1 MRNILHYGLCLLCI
15 VLFAPIAW
23 GQGGTL
29 TLTLNEQMKES
40 FTLNGSGV
48 DLTHLTAGKVLYFSW
63 KKDIKKPENHYA
75 DIKITEGDAK
85 VEIWHKG
92 WSDEGYKVTMGSQNA
107 TLSMAWKEYRKAS
120 YVLEKDLN
128 VRVILSS
135 DGESYSPP
143 IDNRVLYGIKP
154 GEKVVVSLNK
164 TSYDPYE
171 KNEEK
176 QFVIEC
182 NVTIKEEQKG
192 HHEYARY
199 SFIMG
204 EEDVTLTI
212 KEKPTYKLVKN
223 FEEGIDIYEY
233 AFSERKFYPGDVL
246 TFFPKLS
253 WRALLKF
260 SVKGNATLTTL
271 DVNKYQL
278 TFSNEP
284 VTPENKEV
292 TLYGRYVKQRL
303 FIKDLEGKD
312 LNVQYH
318 NGWALRSGDSIPVNE
333 QIDIRDIDA
342 GYLYSDEVEMKR
354 EDRDPSIYP
363 FYRLTMP
370 NKEVTLRLKPYR
382 KLVIDEESRQR
393 IEELSPS
400 DVTHLK
406 PNDKVSFSVSES
418 YDGIT
423 TVQLDGKEIQP
434 VEVGYRRKYEI
445 VMPDADATLTV
456 VHKEKHGIRVE
467 NRMEQLTYKLS
478 KPLEEICDGD
488 EVLLTVENPQGVGII
503 VEWRMGAEIAAQK
516 PNQEYKLVITKET
529 PNHLIIRRRP
539 VYHTLTLVNP
549 HKLDI
554 GIWGYVPESQG
565 YQRIKD
571 LTKCDEGQTYQLSST
586 LNDFYFRENELE
598 ISRSDGGELS
608 FRNGGGGY
616 AFVMPKSDLTITIK
630 AKINVYLFKKR
641 LDVWV
646 GHYDKLE
653 GRVFPGGISD
663 RSIRWESLDEQIATV
678 DKEGVVFG
686 VKPGKTQVKAIS
698 VLDETCFA
706 LCDVYVDEEQ
716 TLKAVQFTKKKIQME
731 IGATRA
737 LQVTFIP
744 EVYPERGLK
753 FSVKDPFIATVT
765 ENGVVQAQRNGT
777 TEVTVVSTVDEKIKD
792 VCTVTVGEA
801 ISLQSIAFKQKKL
814 SLTLGETVTDLV
826 TFTPENATTD
836 PTLEWRIEDP
846 AVVSVDDL
854 GRLTA
859 EKVGSTK
866 VHATSKAI
874 NQTISLDVEVVNKV
888 SVSGLTLSK
897 SNLLLSVNEKHTLS
911 VSVLPDN
918 ATEKGVL
925 WSSSDDAIATVTENG
940 EVTAKKVGEC
950 TITVKSK
957 EKGSEIKK
965 TCLVRVDAT
974 VIKVLAI
981 AVAPKSK
988 TLKVGE
994 SFTLSAVVAPNN
1006 ASEQGVTWSSS
1017 NEEVATIS
1025 QTGELTAK
1033 AIGNVTIV
1041 AKSKEVGSSVEGKCE
1056 VSIEAAT
1063 TEAIQASLLASLSVA
1078 PNPFT
1083 SQLRL
1088 ENPEGVAAHYELV
1101 NASGLVLR
1109 SGAFSATELFID
1121 TEALPAGL
1129 YFVRIEA
1136 QNGAKKIVRVVKH

>member
-1 MRNILHYGLCLLCI
+1 MKTMRNILHYGLCLLCI

-48 DLTHLTAGKVLYFSW
+48 DLTHLTAGKAVYFSW
-63 KKDIKKPENHYA
+63 KKDIKKPANHYV
-75 DIKITEGDAK
+75 DIRITEGDAK
-85 VEIWHKG
+85 VEIWHRG
-92 WSDEGYKVTMGSQNA
+92 WSDEGYKVTMGTQNA

-143 IDNRVLYGIKP
+143 DNRVLYGIKP
-154 GEKVVVSLNK
+154 GEKVFLRLDK

-176 QFVIEC
+176 HFIIEC
-182 NVTIKEEQKG
+182 NVTIKEEQKE
-192 HHEYARY
+192 HYEYARY

-223 FEEGIDIYEY
+223 FEEGIDLEAYG
-233 AFSERKFYPGDVL
+233 FNDGKFYPGDVL

-278 TFSNEP
+278 SFSSEP

-312 LNVQYH
+312 LNVEYYSW
-318 NGWALRSGDSIPVNE
+318 GTLRSGDSIPVNK
-333 QIDIRDIDA
+333 QIEIRDIEA
-342 GYLYSDEVEMKR
+342 GYLYSDEVEVER
-354 EDRDPSIYP
+354 VDRDPSMYP

-393 IEELSPS
+393 IRDLSPS

-434 VEVGYRRKYEI
+434 VEVGYWRKYEI

-456 VHKEKHGIRVE
+456 VHKEKHHIDVE

-503 VEWRMGAEIAAQK
+503 VEWEHGAEITAQK
-516 PNQEYKLVITKET
+516 PNQEYKLLITKET
-529 PNHLIIRRRP
+529 PYRLIIRRRP

-554 GIWGYVPESQG
+554 GIWGYLSESHI
-565 YQRIKD
+565 YQQIKD
-571 LTKCDEGQTYQLSST
+571 LTKCDEGQTYQLST
-586 LNDFYFRENELE
+586 PGDFYFRENELE
-598 ISRSDGGELS
+598 VSRSDGGELS
-608 FRNGGGGY
+608 FSNGGGY

-630 AKINVYLFKKR
+630 AKINVYLLKKR

-646 GHYDKLE
+646 GHYDQLH

-663 RSIRWESLDEQIATV
+663 HSIRWESLDEQIATV

-744 EVYPERGLK
+744 EVYPERGLR

-765 ENGVVQAQRNGT
+765 EKGVVQALRNGT

-814 SLTLGETVTDLV
+814 SLTLGETVKDLV

-866 VHATSKAI
+866 VYATSKAI

-911 VSVLPDN
+911 VSIVPDN

-957 EKGSEIKK
+957 EKGSDLKK

-1063 TEAIQASLLASLSVA
+1063 TEAVQDALLASLSVA

>member
-1 MRNILHYGLCLLCI
+1 MELTHFFRTVSCLLCI

-29 TLTLNEQMKES
+29 TLTLNEQMKASYEL
-40 FTLNGSGV
+40 FGSGV
-48 DLTHLTAGKVLYFSW
+48 DLTHLSAGQKVRFRRKSGV
-63 KKDIKKPENHYA
+63 KTPDNHYL

-85 VEIWHKG
+85 LEYSSG
-92 WSDEGYKVTMGSQNA
+92 GYLVFSGYIVTMGTQNA
-107 TLSMAWKEYRKAS
+107 TLSMEWKEYRKVS
-120 YVLEKDLN
+120 FFVEKELN
-128 VRVILSS
+128 VRVAASA
-135 DGESYSPP
+135 DGANFDDFPREGAPYC
-143 IDNRVLYGIKP
+143 LYRIKP
-154 GEKVVVSLNK
+154 GKKVSVTFSYPKGEKKHSSLEC
-164 TSYDPYE
+164 SMILE
-171 KNEEK
+171 EEK
-176 QFVIEC
+176 PLSD
-182 NVTIKEEQKG
+182 
-192 HHEYARY
+192 EYARY

-204 EEDVTLTI
+204 EEDVTFTI
-212 KEKPTYKLVKN
+212 KENPAYKLVEN
-223 FEEGIDIYEY
+223 FEEGIYLYEY
-233 AFSERKFYPGDVL
+233 DFSKRKFYPGDVV
-246 TFFPKLS
+246 TFSTKL
-253 WRALLKF
+253 WWGILKF
-260 SVKGNATLTTL
+260 SVKGNATLKTL
-271 DVNKYQL
+271 DVGGYMNKYQL

-312 LNVQYH
+312 LNVEYYE
-318 NGWALRSGDSIPVNE
+318 GGAALHSGDSIPVHKR
-333 QIDIRDIDA
+333 IVIRDIDA
-342 GYLYSDEVEMKR
+342 GYLHSDEVEV
-354 EDRDPSIYP
+354 ENQSP
-363 FYRLTMP
+363 FHSFTMP

-382 KLVIDEESRQR
+382 KLVIDEKSRQR
-393 IEELSPS
+393 IENLSPS
-400 DVTHLK
+400 DVTHLR
-406 PNDKVSFSVSES
+406 PNDKVSFFVSPS
-418 YDGIT
+418 SNGIT
-423 TVQLDGKEIQP
+423 TVLLDGKEIQP
-434 VEVGYRRKYEI
+434 VKEWWGDRKKYEI

-456 VHKEKHGIRVE
+456 VHKERHYIAVD

-478 KPLEEICDGD
+478 KPLEEICNGD

-503 VEWRMGAEIAAQK
+503 VEWEHGAEITAQK

-529 PNHLIIRRRP
+529 PYRLIIRRRP

-554 GIWGYVPESQG
+554 GIWGYVSESHL
-565 YQRIKD
+565 YQQIKD
-571 LTKCDEGQTYQLSST
+571 LTKCDEGQTYQLST
-586 LNDFYFRENELE
+586 RGDFYFQEHELE
-598 ISRSDGGELS
+598 VSRSDGGELS
-608 FRNGGGGY
+608 FSNGGGY

-630 AKINVYLFKKR
+630 AKIKVSLSKKR

-646 GHYDKLE
+646 GHYDQLY
-653 GRVFPGGISD
+653 GWAFPRAISD
-663 RSIRWESLDEQIATV
+663 RSIRWESLDEHIATV

-698 VLDETCFA
+698 VLDETVFA

-765 ENGVVQAQRNGT
+765 EKGVVQALRNGT

-801 ISLQSIAFKQKKL
+801 INLQSIAFKQKKL
-814 SLTLGETVTDLV
+814 SLTLGETVKDLV

-866 VHATSKAI
+866 VYATSKAI

-911 VSVLPDN
+911 VSILPDN
-918 ATEKGVL
+918 ATEKGVR

-957 EKGSEIKK
+957 EKGSDVKK

-974 VIKVLAI
+974 VTKVLAI

-1063 TEAIQASLLASLSVA
+1063 TEAVQDALLASLSVA

-1088 ENPEGVAAHYELV
+1088 ENPEGVAARYELV

-1109 SGAFSATELFID
+1109 SGAFATTESLID
-1121 TEALPAGL
+1121 IEALPAGL